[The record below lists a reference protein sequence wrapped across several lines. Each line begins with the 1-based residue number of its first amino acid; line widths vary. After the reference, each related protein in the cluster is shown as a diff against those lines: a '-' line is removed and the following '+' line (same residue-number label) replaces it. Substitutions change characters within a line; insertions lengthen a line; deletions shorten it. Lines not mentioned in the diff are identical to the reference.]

1 MSKKPMRV
9 CDREVIERKVV
20 DAWKR
25 NSLSKFEKLVKSSN
39 VDSTLDSLIEDFNS
53 IISKIDDLE
62 TERNKLRDS
71 IELMA
76 KQFNEEHTSFDDSNR
91 YHRSYAGTYIRTDI
105 TYGTSKA
112 KYSLETHVPHNIR
125 QNIQDELALQTMS
138 GDFDVNVLIEK
149 LVEQFVN

>member
-1 MSKKPMRV
+1 MSNKAMRV

-20 DAWKR
+20 DTWKQKA
-25 NSLSKFEKLVKSSN
+25 LHDFEKLVKSSKVN
-39 VDSTLDSLIEDFNS
+39 KALDNLVKDFNS
-53 IISKIDDLE
+53 VVSKIDELE

-76 KQFNEEHTSFDDSNR
+76 KQFNNEHSTPLEGCYR
-91 YHRSYAGTYIRTDI
+91 YDWSGAYIRTDI
-105 TYGTSKA
+105 SYGRGGA
-112 KYSLETHVPHNIR
+112 KYSLETNIPHEIR

>member
-20 DAWKR
+20 DAWER

-39 VDSTLDSLIEDFNS
+39 VDNTLDSLIEDFNS
-53 IISKIDDLE
+53 IISKINDLE

-71 IELMA
+71 IEKIA
-76 KQFNEEHTSFDDSNR
+76 TTFNEEHSINENNS
-91 YHRSYAGTYIRTDI
+91 YHRSYSGTYISTNI
-105 TYGTSKA
+105 TYGRSGA
-112 KYSLETHVPHNIR
+112 KYSLQTHVPHEIR

>member
-20 DAWKR
+20 DAWKQ
-25 NSLSKFEKLVKSSN
+25 NSLHDFEKLVKSTK
-39 VDSTLDSLIEDFNS
+39 VDKTLDSLIKDFNS
-53 IISKIDDLE
+53 IVSQINDLE

-71 IELMA
+71 IENIA
-76 KQFNEEHTSFDDSNR
+76 KTFNEEHSINDKDS
-91 YHRSYAGTYIRTDI
+91 YHRNFTGTYISTNI
-105 TYGTSKA
+105 AYGRNKA
-112 KYSLETHVPHNIR
+112 NYSLSTNIPYEIK
-125 QNIQDELALQTMS
+125 QAIQDELALQTMS